1 VVERPDDQHLN
12 WDERWVRDRLE
23 YVYGSLRVIDR
34 KGGQPGLHDLEADL
48 PGEEVAAIEI
58 TSEVE
63 EARLDLAASADRH
76 LSALKLPGSNN
87 VWQVGLP
94 AHARVNAIRSA
105 DVLKLLSDMEQQGRW
120 RAMDMGD
127 HLDPF
132 VARLRALHIESVYGF
147 KAKPGHQGTVR
158 VAAGFYG
165 GREWDQAAIDAW
177 LDDFLSSTTG
187 QNKVAKLARAVHA
200 IERHLVIVLN
210 PFSGAGMGISLG
222 LSDRQEE
229 GAADDAIP
237 SIVPPE
243 PLTHVWLMPLMG
255 TGEALHWARH
265 AGWAVTKPEEMPSRA
280 SH

>member
-1 VVERPDDQHLN
+1 MERPDDRYLN

-23 YVYGSLRVIDR
+23 YVYDSLKVIDR
-34 KGGQPGLHDLEADL
+34 NRKGGRPRLHDLEAEL
-48 PGEEVAAIEI
+48 PGGEVAAIEI

-63 EARLDLAASADRH
+63 GARLDLAASADRH
-76 LSALKLPGSNN
+76 LSGLKLPGSNN
-87 VWQVGLP
+87 VWQVALP
-94 AHARVNAIRSA
+94 VHARVNAIRSA

-127 HLDPF
+127 YLDPF
-132 VARLRALHIESVYGF
+132 VTRLRAPHIESVYGF
-147 KAKPGHQGTVR
+147 KAKPGHGGTVR
-158 VAAGFYG
+158 VVAGFYG
-165 GREWDQAAIDAW
+165 GREWGQAAIDTW
-177 LDDFLSSTTG
+177 LNDFLASTTG

-200 IERHLVIVLN
+200 TERHLVIVLN

-222 LSDRQEE
+222 LSDSQED

-255 TGEALHWARH
+255 TGEALYWKRS
-265 AGWAVTKPEEMPSRA
+265 AGWVVTKPEEMRS
-280 SH
+280 